1 MKIREIAKHSPLQ
14 EGAIA
19 DKVIPGIGFADIGIR
34 AAQDDYPGAAI
45 AGAAAGLGLI
55 PTPITRGA
63 SIGLDVFNQLRDLA
77 KERGGWGNLGRDIY
91 QSIKTQEYDP
101 SFLPEEFANLDQLDR
116 RGQLDEGG
124 VRDIFTKYGPEAY
137 QWLKKA
143 ITRKKPDVPT
153 TKPPLNAAEREA
165 AERAEELAAREAEK
179 QTKVVDRRGQPKQD
193 EVPIVNKDA
202 PAAPSSAEQPLPKW
216 DKKVHKSEEDY
227 LSSLTR
233 SQAER
238 YKLNKEILATQGA
251 PVKPGWVR
259 RAGGWVLDNPIKTM
273 GGLGTGY
280 YLTPDPVKDFVKDKV
295 VSPVTDYITDK
306 AKADAAKVIQ
316 ANQDR
321 IKELEAEKEKYRQEQ
336 ERRRREEQ
344 ERENPAQ
351 SDQSRAEPSGE
362 KNEKSADTPK
372 QSAPPPQS
380 PMDRE
385 EEIQKKQGLPY
396 SSLDSEDTTDKVK
409 TLAEKY
415 QQFLNDDK
423 KPQYTKEQFIQL
435 AAKYAK
441 QYDVPLPVV
450 LHAMRK
456 ETGAYDANTAATIRG
471 PKTPYGQAV
480 GVMQLMPS
488 FFKTLKP
495 EDLENP
501 DRNIEAGTKFL
512 ANLYKTYGSAEA
524 ALAAYNAGPYNK
536 KFKAW
541 LKSNDPRDLPAQTRE
556 YLYGDTR
563 KKTVGYV
570 DDVAQQVALLNPPST
585 RDKVVKVAT
594 DVLAAATGS
603 GDAQAANSKKS
614 KAEVISG
621 PQYPPHGT
629 PIEKVQLPGHWTN
642 PVLKPI
648 DGRVHMQ
655 LQDLSGEF
663 KAALDKAMADYAKD
677 NPGVTITVTSG
688 VRTPEDQKALAK
700 RAAIEYEKMKRG
712 EPNNYI
718 PASKELAG
726 HAGYAIDM
734 NTPDLVKF
742 SKWLRKNDPYDKKN
756 PSNTKYGLQDGFE
769 IADRV
774 HLQLRGY
781 EQLDSEK
788 ARRAYNKNLPIDKQ
802 ILTAADWESY
812 VQRTEA
818 EKLALAQPKDKKLT
832 DPGLGGSGDA
842 RADSKQAAPVA
853 PPQMDIDLGADLF
866 GVIKP
871 GDLPKT
877 SGNKS
882 AEKKAEK
889 PADKP
894 ADKDKPKA
902 KTRTTTDATGRETT
916 YTQNEKGQ
924 WVDPRGNIMPTP
936 EKPGSR
942 KDLEITDKG
951 GEPSAADV
959 EKSRNITGRKDP
971 LIDPDTGFPTTEKA
985 LRDKLAQ
992 RAADEKAAADKEAKR
1007 IADLEKIQRDAEA
1020 RKKAEK
1026 PADKE
1031 AGKADAG
1038 TGLAGTDKGKGKATD
1053 VRPDPNAAKGLAGTD
1068 KGGDKKARVEPP
1080 KSVAPKVDAPA
1091 ADADKQKTKINVRK
1105 EFEKAFAA
1113 ARAQQVIDTGKGSG
1127 GTFTWTNPLT
1137 GKEGLYTT
1145 DYGDE
1150 VKTKVIKKDTKG
1162 SSGTDITSKDAQ
1174 DLARRASQFKPE
1186 PEKVDEPEKSDSV
1199 DPRLSK
1205 IPYDVVRKQVKPDYT
1220 VDADPDAL
1228 KVPSASAVSTA
1239 VEPEKDDVKSSI
1251 PTRSIAEP
1259 DRANVLRSTDGTPV
1273 RSGTGEPWGT
1283 GTSTKDDL
1291 ERAKAELQRK
1301 IDDEKAK
1308 KELEKIA
1315 PDLSKLVEPEDTFQ
1329 DKWNRGIDTLTGNRR
1344 PPDDRDKIRVP
1355 ESVNTELKDILWL
1368 AGRVKR

>member
-1 MKIREIAKHSPLQ
+1 MKIREVAKHSPLHLQ
-14 EGAIA
+14 EGAIS
-19 DKVIPGIGFADIGIR
+19 DKVIPGVGFADIGIR

-63 SIGLDVFNQLRDLA
+63 SVGLDVFNQLRDLA

-101 SFLPEEFANLDQLDR
+101 SFLPEEFANLEQLDR

-153 TKPPLNAAEREA
+153 PKPPLSAAEREA
-165 AERAEELAAREAEK
+165 AERAEELAARQAEK
-179 QTKVVDRRGQPKQD
+179 QPKVTDRRGQPKQD
-193 EVPIVNKDA
+193 EIPIVGKDK
-202 PAAPSSAEQPLPKW
+202 PEPVIQPSATPPPKW
-216 DKKVHKSEEDY
+216 NKKVHKTEKDY
-227 LSSLTR
+227 MDSLSPEQLS
-233 SQAER
+233 R
-238 YKLNKEILATQGA
+238 YKIEKEIAAT
-251 PVKPGWVR
+251 PGPPMSKLKKAAIGTGILGT
-259 RAGGWVLDNPIKTM
+259 AGGAYTYLQSRDKPYQEIIKI
-273 GGLGTGY
+273 LRD
-280 YLTPDPVKDFVKDKV
+280 PDPKV
-295 VSPVTDYITDK
+295 NPNDPTGHVPG
-306 AKADAAKVIQ
+306 AKVEPIVPSKSEPDPSLGPETPRQ
-316 ANQDR
+316 IFKPEIDTDPT
-321 IKELEAEKEKYRQEQ
+321 IPKKEQPQRERPEDVPGYIDQSKAPTADKEKKL
-336 ERRRREEQ
+336 
-344 ERENPAQ
+344 
-351 SDQSRAEPSGE
+351 S
-362 KNEKSADTPK
+362 
-372 QSAPPPQS
+372 
-380 PMDRE
+380 
-385 EEIQKKQGLPY
+385 
-396 SSLDSEDTTDKVK
+396 
-409 TLAEKY
+409 EKY

-585 RDKVVKVAT
+585 RDKIVQVAT
-594 DVLAAATGS
+594 DVLATATGS
-603 GDAQAANSKKS
+603 GNAQAANSKKS

-642 PVLKPI
+642 PVLKPL

-742 SKWLRKNDPYDKKN
+742 ARWLRKNDPYDKKN

-774 HLQLRGY
+774 HLQLRNF

-788 ARRAYNKNLPIDKQ
+788 ARRAYNKKLPIDKQ

-818 EKLALAQPKDKKLT
+818 EKLALAQPKDKGKQLV
-832 DPGLGGSGDA
+832 DPGLGGAPEA
-842 RADSKQAAPVA
+842 RADTTSKAKFPSIRS
-853 PPQMDIDLGADLF
+853 DIPSTDYQSQ
-866 GVIKP
+866 
-871 GDLPKT
+871 GDDTPA
-877 SGNKS
+877 KS

-902 KTRTTTDATGRETT
+902 KTRVTTDATGRETT

-951 GEPSAADV
+951 TEPSAADL
-959 EKSRNITGRKDP
+959 EKSRNITGRQDP
-971 LIDPDTGFPTTEKA
+971 LIDPDTGFRTTEKA

-992 RAADEKAAADKEAKR
+992 RAADEKAAAEREAKR
-1007 IADLEKIQRDAEA
+1007 IADLEKAQRDAEA
-1020 RKKAEK
+1020 KRKAEK

-1031 AGKADAG
+1031 IGKADAG
-1038 TGLAGTDKGKGKATD
+1038 TGLAGTDTGKDKGKAD
-1053 VRPDPNAAKGLAGTD
+1053 KQQRVPAAPA
-1068 KGGDKKARVEPP
+1068 AEV
-1080 KSVAPKVDAPA
+1080 PA
-1091 ADADKQKTKINVRK
+1091 ADAKDKPAKINVRK

-1113 ARAQQVIDTGKGSG
+1113 ARAAQALKTGKGSG
-1127 GTFTWTNPLT
+1127 GTFTWTDPLS

-1162 SSGTDITSKDAQ
+1162 SGSTDLTSKDAQ

-1186 PEKVDEPEKSDSV
+1186 PEKVIEPEKSDSV

-1205 IPYDVVRKQVKPDYT
+1205 IPYDVMRKRVKPDYT
-1220 VDADPDAL
+1220 VDIDPDAL
-1228 KVPSASAVSTA
+1228 KVPSASSAVSTA
-1239 VEPEKDDVKSSI
+1239 VEPEKDDVKSSST
-1251 PTRSIAEP
+1251 TRGVADP

-1308 KELEKIA
+1308 KDLEKIS
-1315 PDLSKLVEPEDTFQ
+1315 PDLSKPEPESFM
-1329 DKWNRGIDTLTGNRR
+1329 DKWNRGIEAITGKKRLR
-1344 PPDDRDKIRVP
+1344 PDEADKIQVP
-1355 ESVNTELKDILWL
+1355 ESVNTELNDILWL
-1368 AGRVKR
+1368 AGRIKK